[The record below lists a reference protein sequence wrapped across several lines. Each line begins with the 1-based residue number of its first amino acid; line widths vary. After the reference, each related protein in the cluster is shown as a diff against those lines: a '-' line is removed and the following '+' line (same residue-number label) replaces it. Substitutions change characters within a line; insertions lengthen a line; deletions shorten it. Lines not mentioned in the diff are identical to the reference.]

1 MTIKE
6 AIVKQMLNAN
16 RECPKHNIEYLDNS
30 EFPDEDGM
38 LTTRTGDYVCTE
50 CGKIWSQEEYQKYL
64 QDNQSCNS

>member
-50 CGKIWSQEEYQKYL
+50 CGKTWSQEEYQKYL